1 MKLNK
6 EEIEKIRSLIDDMF
20 WDYDRMS
27 SSGQET
33 LNKLAKLFGLRGIT
47 NMEEQE

>member
-33 LNKLAKLFGLRGIT
+33 LNKLAKLFGL
-47 NMEEQE
+47 EEQE